1 MNQKSDVPTDSNTD
15 RPVPALRREV
25 IYGAAGPQKL
35 LAVAIVTALASV
47 SFGFALAL
55 FARPMG
61 MVGHCP
67 TVRVVERAVPL
78 AHAPRDVAW
87 LGVYITTEKQPGALV
102 LDVIEGT
109 PAEAAGLRGGDRIV
123 GLDDTRVRSSGE
135 LVRAVRARSPGESVT
150 VKFRRGDQLHEV
162 TTALDRTGPEPRVRP
177 RLHR

>member
-1 MNQKSDVPTDSNTD
+1 MNQKSDVPTASNND

-25 IYGAAGPQKL
+25 IYSSGGPQKL
-35 LAVAIVTALASV
+35 LAVAIITALASV

-61 MVGHCP
+61 MMGHCP

-87 LGVYITTEKQPGALV
+87 LGVYITTEKKPGALV
-102 LDVIEGT
+102 LDVLEGT
-109 PAEAAGLRGGDRIV
+109 PAESVGLRGGDRIV
-123 GLDDTRVRSSGE
+123 ALGESAVRSSGE
-135 LVRAVRARSPGESVT
+135 LVSAVRARSPGET
-150 VKFRRGDQLHEV
+150 VKVKFQRGDQLHEV
-162 TTALDRTGPEPRVRP
+162 TAVLDRVGPERRARP